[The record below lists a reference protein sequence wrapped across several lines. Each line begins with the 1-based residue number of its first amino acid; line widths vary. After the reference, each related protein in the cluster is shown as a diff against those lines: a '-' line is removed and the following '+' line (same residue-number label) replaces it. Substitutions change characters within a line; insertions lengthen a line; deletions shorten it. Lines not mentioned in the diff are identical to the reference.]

1 MAYVIYKLWIFVI
14 LQQSVSFT
22 ICVIY
27 IIHCVYFL
35 QILIQDIL
43 LICTLL
49 AIHLLCFCAIWLCCI
64 NLFCDKWAIDTS
76 RIRVFLKHIIFFKF
90 KLQAYLSV
98 SIYCLFILFLV
109 QEMCLQVGIPFNWW
123 LPNFITSWSC

>member
-1 MAYVIYKLWIFVI
+1 MAYVIYNLWIFVI
-14 LQQSVSFT
+14 LQQSISFT

-27 IIHCVYFL
+27 IIHFVYFL

-43 LICTLL
+43 LIFTLL
-49 AIHLLCFCAIWLCCI
+49 AIHLLCFCAISLCSI
-64 NLFCDKWAIDTS
+64 NFFCDKWAIDTS
-76 RIRVFLKHIIFFKF
+76 RIRIFLKHIIFVKF

-109 QEMCLQVGIPFNWW
+109 QEMSLQVGIPFNRW
-123 LPNFITSWSC
+123 LPNFITSRSC